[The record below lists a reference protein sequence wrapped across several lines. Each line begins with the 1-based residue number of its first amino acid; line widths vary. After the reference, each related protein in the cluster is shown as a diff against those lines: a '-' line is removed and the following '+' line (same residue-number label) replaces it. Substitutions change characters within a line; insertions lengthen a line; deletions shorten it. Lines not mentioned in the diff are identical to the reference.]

1 VSELT
6 GNTGIGIGKQG
17 TDSPRSSKDRP
28 ARKPPAPVLVS
39 SIQSGQVGPANR
51 GSSSS
56 GARAT
61 VTGIR
66 VIPKGASDR
75 ILLAEDNQV
84 NQRVTVAMLEHLGYC
99 VDVVE
104 DGVEAVTA
112 ATLVPYRAILMDCQI
127 PVLNGYEATIEIRGG
142 EGASRTTP
150 IIAVT
155 SSANESDRQRC
166 LASGMSGLLAKPVSV
181 DALQEGMAR
190 WAPDPTGPDVIHHP
204 VAPLPSTTTGRPP
217 ADASERPALDPE
229 VVERLEQLGAATGED
244 LMGQVAV
251 LFLADAETRMVILR
265 DALARAD
272 GPTLIES
279 AHTMCGASA
288 SLGAADLARLCARLA
303 TDGAVS
309 DAEEGEALLQS
320 VEAELER
327 VRCALAATQ
336 LSVTRARASSP
347 ASIVV
352 P

>member
-1 VSELT
+1 
-6 GNTGIGIGKQG
+6 
-17 TDSPRSSKDRP
+17 
-28 ARKPPAPVLVS
+28 
-39 SIQSGQVGPANR
+39 
-51 GSSSS
+51 
-56 GARAT
+56 
-61 VTGIR
+61 
-66 VIPKGASDR
+66 
-75 ILLAEDNQV
+75 
-84 NQRVTVAMLEHLGYC
+84 VTVAMLEHLGYC

-104 DGVEAVTA
+104 DGVEAVSA

-127 PVLNGYEATIEIRGG
+127 PVLNGYEATIEIRGR
-142 EGASRTTP
+142 EGASRSTP

-155 SSANESDRQRC
+155 SSITESDRQRC
-166 LASGMSGLLAKPVSV
+166 LAVGMSGLLAKPVSV
-181 DALQEGMAR
+181 DALEEGMAR
-190 WAPDPTGPDVIHHP
+190 WAPDPTGPDVILDP

-217 ADASERPALDPE
+217 ADASERPALDPD
-229 VVERLEQLGAATGED
+229 VVARLEQLGATTGED

-251 LFLADAETRMVILR
+251 LFLADAETRMVVLR
-265 DALARAD
+265 EALARAD

-309 DAEEGEALLQS
+309 DPEEGKALLQS

-327 VRCALAATQ
+327 VRCALVASQ

-347 ASIVV
+347 ASTVV